1 MCLRCVAM
9 RKRAVLRLFMSLHL
23 QYSENLFGDGLKGVK
38 HSRVVMARTVKATK
52 VALKEASTLVES
64 LRELVW
70 TDLKNQYTGFEEM
83 LQSRISDAEEAI
95 LEATKG
101 KLAILAGIGV
111 MRKDLEKAQRRFSR
125 SNDINEL
132 RDFLVDLAGRIFHL
146 REANDNIV
154 KALNLVLNPNLTGI
168 EIVEKFAS
176 DLQRSAGTWERN
188 GREIDESIL
197 ELCDDNEPAEL
208 GDLEHYITKQGYG
221 GLLEKSAYSS
231 SDEEA

>member
-1 MCLRCVAM
+1 
-9 RKRAVLRLFMSLHL
+9 
-23 QYSENLFGDGLKGVK
+23 
-38 HSRVVMARTVKATK
+38 MARTVKATK
-52 VALKEASTLVES
+52 AALKEADTLVES

-70 TDLKNQYTGFEEM
+70 IDLKNQYTAFEEI

-101 KLAILAGIGV
+101 KLAIIAGIGV
-111 MRKDLEKAQRRFSR
+111 MRKDLERAQHRFTR
-125 SNDINEL
+125 SNEVNQL
-132 RDFLVDLAGRIFHL
+132 REFLVDLSDRIFRL

-154 KALNLVLNPNLTGI
+154 ESLKSVLNPHLNAI

-188 GREIDESIL
+188 GREIDESIH
-197 ELCDDNEPAEL
+197 ELCDDHEPAEL
-208 GDLEHYITKQGYG
+208 SDLEQFISKQGYEA
-221 GLLEKSAYSS
+221 LVEIPVHSS